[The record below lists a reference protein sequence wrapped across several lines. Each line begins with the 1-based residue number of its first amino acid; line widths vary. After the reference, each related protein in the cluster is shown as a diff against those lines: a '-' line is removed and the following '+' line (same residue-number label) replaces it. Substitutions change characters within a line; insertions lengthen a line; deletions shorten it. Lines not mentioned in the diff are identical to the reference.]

1 MTNEVFEI
9 IGGNKLKG
17 TIKVQ
22 TSKNAVLP
30 IMAAT
35 IITPGVFKILDCPNI
50 VDLKNMLTILETF
63 GAKIEKDQTGYI
75 IDTKEIDITKL
86 DCELCKTM
94 RSSLFLLGSMLARCG
109 KAIITEPGGCKIGAR
124 PIDLHLKSLKHLGVK
139 ITEVGDKIYFDASHA
154 HAGKVKLKLPSV
166 GATENLV
173 EFACKLKGK
182 TTIYNAA
189 KEPEVVDLCN
199 FLNKMGAKIVGAG
212 TDKITIYGV
221 NSLYPVVYTPI
232 SDRIVAGTIMCGV
245 ALCGGDVVL
254 TNVLAE
260 HNMDLITKLQL
271 MGCKITYNNNTIH
284 IVSHGKLRALNCIET
299 GYFPAFP
306 TDEQSL
312 MLVCSCLASGQT
324 EIKEH
329 IFENR
334 FLTLPELKKMGAN
347 VLQKD
352 KNSVTIIGVR
362 ELYAQNLKAMDLR
375 GGASLVLAGLVAKG
389 KTIISNIGYI
399 DRGYDG
405 IETMFALLGANIKRV

>member
-9 IGGNKLKG
+9 VGGNKLNG

-30 IMAAT
+30 ILAAT

-50 VDLKNMLTILETF
+50 VDVNNMITILETF
-63 GAKIEKDQTGYI
+63 GAKVEKDTTGYI
-75 IDTKEIDITKL
+75 IDTKNIDITKL

-109 KAIITEPGGCKIGAR
+109 RAIITEPGGCKIGAR
-124 PIDLHLKSLKHLGVK
+124 PIDIHLKSLKHLGVK
-139 ITEVGDKIYFDASHA
+139 ITEVEDKIYFDSSKA

-212 TDKITIYGV
+212 TTKITIYGV
-221 NSLYPVVYTPI
+221 DNLTPVIYTPI

-245 ALCGGDVVL
+245 AICGGNVVL
-254 TNVLAE
+254 TNAVAE
-260 HNMDLITKLQL
+260 HNLNLIDKLKS
-271 MGCKITYNNNTIH
+271 MGCVITYNNTTIH
-284 IVSHGKLRALNCIET
+284 IVSNKKLTSVGEIST
-299 GYFPAFP
+299 GYFPDFP

-312 MLVCSCLASGQT
+312 MFVTSCLAKGQT
-324 EIKEH
+324 EIKEN

-352 KNSVTIIGVR
+352 KNSVTIIGVG
-362 ELYAQNLKAMDLR
+362 ELSATKLTALDLR

-389 KTIISNIGYI
+389 KTTVENIAYI
-399 DRGYDG
+399 DRGY
-405 IETMFALLGANIKRV
+405 EKLENMFASLGANIKRV